1 MGSKVIIF
9 LLSAFIVATPCLSEA
24 QQTQKIP
31 RIGLLSPGTPATNA
45 PNIEA
50 FRKGLREVGLV
61 EGENILIET
70 LYAAGNLDRYPS
82 LAAELVSLKV
92 DIIVTASAPAVQAV
106 KNTTKT
112 IPIVMAAAADPVG
125 AGLVSS
131 LARPGGNVTGLS
143 MRSPDLS
150 GKRLQLL
157 KEIVPKMRRVG
168 ILWNPTNNGS
178 AISWRN
184 SESMAP
190 FMALELRSLQVQKP
204 SDFDSAFKFLSEDRF
219 DAFSVLRDAFL
230 NQNVK
235 RILEVATK
243 SRLPAIYEAREFVL
257 AGGLMSYAPNHLDL
271 YRRAAFYVEK
281 ILKGAKPADL
291 PVEQPM
297 QAEFLI
303 NLNAAREISITIRP
317 EMLQRADKVIR

>member
-1 MGSKVIIF
+1 
-9 LLSAFIVATPCLSEA
+9 
-24 QQTQKIP
+24 
-31 RIGLLSPGTPATNA
+31 
-45 PNIEA
+45 
-50 FRKGLREVGLV
+50 
-61 EGENILIET
+61 
-70 LYAAGNLDRYPS
+70 
-82 LAAELVSLKV
+82 
-92 DIIVTASAPAVQAV
+92 
-106 KNTTKT
+106 
-112 IPIVMAAAADPVG
+112 
-125 AGLVSS
+125 
-131 LARPGGNVTGLS
+131 LS
-143 MRSPDLS
+143 MRSADLS

-157 KEIVPKMRRVG
+157 KEIVAKVRRVG
-168 ILWNPTNNGS
+168 ILWNPTNDGS

-184 SESMAP
+184 SERIAP
-190 FMALELRSLQVQKP
+190 LMALELRSLQVQRP
-204 SDFDSAFKFLSEDRF
+204 TDFDSAFKSLREDRF

-235 RILEVATK
+235 RVLEFAK
-243 SRLPAIYEAREFVL
+243 KHRLPAIYEAREFVL

-303 NLNAAREISITIRP
+303 NLNAAREIGITIGP